1 MGKYI
6 WENFA
11 VLSNQCLR
19 SSKHPGRYSNLNFN
33 IREQARFKAIKLE
46 IFVVLL
52 LEQFAIHENRGITE
66 HYHIK

>member
-19 SSKHPGRYSNLNFN
+19 SSKHPGQYSNLNFN

-52 LEQFAIHENRGITE
+52 LEQLG
-66 HYHIK
+66 